1 MDTRDAAHLT
11 PQGWSMITVDEF
23 SRLVAAIY
31 ASAVD
36 PEHWNSTLADFVRAF
51 DGVGCGLLTSGP
63 TNRKSDVMVKQIGK
77 DPSALSTYNA
87 YYGRLDYVA
96 EAVEK
101 SPIGH
106 IHTGTE
112 LILPNTNTE
121 FYADWCRPNR
131 FGDGLFVRLTGGN
144 SSAWLGIAASRDSEP
159 FGTPDRLRLIRR
171 LVPHLQQAI
180 RTEAKL
186 VHLKQGECALS
197 TALEQVE
204 RGIVIIGLDG
214 RIMRLNSRAETI
226 LASGDGLHLGQHG
239 SIGASLART
248 DRKLRDLMYLATDS
262 HDNRVPRGGTL
273 SCPRLSGRCD
283 YAVHVVPLAADIAG
297 IGTVGLGE
305 ARAAALIVID
315 DPDRETDLDTTAL
328 RELYALTGTESEV
341 ALRLAQGDR
350 MELIAENFSV
360 SITTVRTHLQ
370 HIFDKTGTHRQAEL
384 VHLLL
389 SACPTLHENVQGR
402 FRRLP

>member
-1 MDTRDAAHLT
+1 
-11 PQGWSMITVDEF
+11 MITVDEF

-36 PEHWNSTLADFVRAF
+36 PERWNSTLADFVRAF

-63 TNRKSDVMVKQIGK
+63 TNRKSDVMVKQIGR
-77 DPSALSTYNA
+77 DPSALATYNA

-131 FGDGLFVRLTGGN
+131 FGDGLFVRLTGGK
-144 SSAWLGIAASRDSEP
+144 SSAWLGIAAPRGSEP
-159 FGTPDRLRLIRR
+159 FGTPDRLRLIRQ
-171 LVPHLQQAI
+171 LVPHLRQAI
-180 RTEAKL
+180 DTQGKL
-186 VHLKQGECALS
+186 ADLKQGECALS
-197 TALEQVE
+197 AAIEQVE
-204 RGIVIIGLDG
+204 RGIVIVGLDG
-214 RIMRLNSRAETI
+214 RFMHLNSGAERI
-226 LASGDGLHLGQHG
+226 LASGDGLHLSQHG

-248 DRKLRDLMYLATDS
+248 DRELRHLMHLAMDS
-262 HDNRVPRGGTL
+262 HDDRVPRGGTL
-273 SCPRLSGRCD
+273 SCPRPSGRCD
-283 YAVHVVPLAADIAG
+283 YAVHVVPLAADTVEV
-297 IGTVGLGE
+297 GTVGLSD
-305 ARAAALIVID
+305 ARAAVLIVID
-315 DPDRETDLDTTAL
+315 DPDREPELNATVL
-328 RELYALTGTESEV
+328 RRQYALTGTESEV

-350 MELIAENFSV
+350 VELIAENFSV

-370 HIFDKTGTHRQAEL
+370 HIFEKTGTHRQAEL
-384 VHLLL
+384 VRLLL
-389 SACPTLHENVQGR
+389 S
-402 FRRLP
+402 